1 MPLTIDLDTG
11 LLIERESG
19 GLLIAILLEKNP
31 PGYGHAQML
40 DDYADLARVRAPSIV
55 DVPIAKHVV
64 ANVDLGGDGHPYV
77 GEVEDGLWMIA
88 GFGGH
93 GVMHAPP
100 VAQLL
105 AKIIAGRP
113 DPTLDISSLSPWRKP
128 GAASEWMV
136 ASKKG

>member
-1 MPLTIDLDTG
+1 
-11 LLIERESG
+11 
-19 GLLIAILLEKNP
+19 
-31 PGYGHAQML
+31 PGYWPGRLL
-40 DDYADLARVRAPSIV
+40 DNYDGLARVRAPSIV
-55 DVPIAKHVV
+55 HAGIAKHVGS
-64 ANVDLGGDGHPYV
+64 NVDLGRDGHPYV

-113 DPTLDISSLSPWRKP
+113 DPTLDISSLTPWRKP